1 MYRIGYLYQ
10 QFYSI
15 TQEDGSART
24 GYTNHAVLHKL
35 NDAGDIVRTYD
46 YKCTR
51 DFAETAVVGDSGRP
65 LFDGFSRLADL
76 VG

>member
-51 DFAETAVVGDSGRP
+51 DFAEMSSRKEE
-65 LFDGFSRLADL
+65 FFFMGFCAN
-76 VG
+76 V